1 MTTPAPTTP
10 PPATRTARVLSYAE
24 ARELLDAAL
33 RRAEE
38 IGVPASVSV
47 LDATREVVAFGR
59 QDRAPVLTGEV
70 ATAKAYTAASLR
82 QPSGDLS
89 DATSPTGPFAGLA
102 HGSTRGLI
110 TFAGG
115 YPLIVDGEIVGA
127 VGASGGSIDEDVAI
141 ATAAVELF
149 EGWQR

>member
-1 MTTPAPTTP
+1 MTNTP
-10 PPATRTARVLSYAE
+10 PAARMVRALSYAE

-38 IGVPASVSV
+38 IGVPASVSI

-59 QDRAPVLTGEV
+59 QDGAPLLTGEV

-82 QPSGDLS
+82 QSSGDLAA
-89 DATSPTGPFAGLA
+89 ATSPTGPFAGLA

-115 YPLIVDGEIVGA
+115 YPLIVDGEVAGA
-127 VGASGGSIDEDVAI
+127 VGASGGSIEEDVAI

-149 EGWQR
+149 AGWQR

>member
-1 MTTPAPTTP
+1 MTNTP
-10 PPATRTARVLSYAE
+10 PAARMVRALSYAE

-38 IGVPASVSV
+38 IGVPASVSI

-59 QDRAPVLTGEV
+59 QDGAPLLTGEV

-82 QPSGDLS
+82 QPSGDLAA
-89 DATSPTGPFAGLA
+89 ATSPTGPFAGLA

-115 YPLIVDGEIVGA
+115 YPLIVDGEVAGA
-127 VGASGGSIDEDVAI
+127 VGASGGSIEEDVAI

-149 EGWQR
+149 AGWQR